1 MNLQINELS
10 KKIGKQTIFDN
21 VSFTAE
27 DSDIIALVGRNGAG
41 KTTLF
46 NTMMTIMKPDKGD
59 VLINNKSVYGQEELL
74 NHMVYIPDRF
84 DYFKFSKLEK
94 VIDYYEILY
103 KNFNRE
109 RVMNELKE
117 LNILP
122 DKSMNTLSKGQLTLC
137 GTILGISTGADII
150 LIDEP
155 YDGIDVINRKKMDQF
170 IIELADDGK
179 IVVVSSHNLEKL
191 DLLATKTIYLEIGK
205 SGVLLDN
212 AKMANFYKY
221 QLVFKNKEDIGFE
234 KDADSIVLER
244 IGRVVTILSTINE
257 AQMQEYIKSGQV
269 LQYDLLKVSTED
281 LFFWD
286 QEKGEL

>member
-21 VSFTAE
+21 VRFTAE
-27 DSDIIALVGRNGAG
+27 DSDIIALVGRNAAG

-103 KNFNRE
+103 KNFDRE

-137 GTILGISTGADII
+137 GTILAISTGADII